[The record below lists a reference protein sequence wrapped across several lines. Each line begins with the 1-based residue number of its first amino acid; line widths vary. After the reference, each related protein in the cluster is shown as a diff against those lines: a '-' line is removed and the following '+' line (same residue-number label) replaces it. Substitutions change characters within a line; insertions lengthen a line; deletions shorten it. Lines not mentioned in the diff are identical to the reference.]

1 MVDMNH
7 REPHMDDKE
16 HEMVMLLQKLNVSKP
31 VAKALACLLSTDKIT
46 SREVERMSRLRQ
58 PEVSIAMNY
67 LKENN
72 WVEVEE
78 LKKKQGKGR
87 PIKVYSL
94 IVPMDQ
100 IIETIEKKVLSE
112 NKILLENIEKL
123 KSIS

>member
-1 MVDMNH
+1 MVG
-7 REPHMDDKE
+7 MDDGDPYMDDNE

-31 VAKALACLLSTDKIT
+31 VAKALSCLLSTDKIT

-94 IVPMDQ
+94 IVPMDE

>member
-1 MVDMNH
+1 MVGMNDGD
-7 REPHMDDKE
+7 PYMDDKE
-16 HEMVMLLQKLNVSKP
+16 HEMVILLQKLNVSKP
-31 VAKALACLLSTDKIT
+31 VAKALACLLSTDRIT

-67 LKENN
+67 LEENN
-72 WVEVEE
+72 WVDVEE

-94 IVPMDQ
+94 IVPMNE

-112 NKILLENIEKL
+112 NKMLLENIEKL

>member
-1 MVDMNH
+1 MNDGD
-7 REPHMDDKE
+7 PYMDDKE
-16 HEMVMLLQKLNVSKP
+16 HEMVILLQKLNVSKP
-31 VAKALACLLSTDKIT
+31 VAKALACLLSTDRIT

-72 WVEVEE
+72 WVDVEE

-87 PIKVYSL
+87 PIKVYLL
-94 IVPMDQ
+94 IVPMNE

-112 NKILLENIEKL
+112 NKMLLENIEKL

>member
-1 MVDMNH
+1 MVG
-7 REPHMDDKE
+7 MDDGDPYMDDNE

-31 VAKALACLLSTDKIT
+31 VAKALACLLSTDRIT

-67 LKENN
+67 LTENN
-72 WVEVEE
+72 WVDVEE

-94 IVPMDQ
+94 IVPMNE

>member
-1 MVDMNH
+1 MVGMNDGD
-7 REPHMDDKE
+7 PYMDDKE
-16 HEMVMLLQKLNVSKP
+16 HEMVILLQKLNVSKP
-31 VAKALACLLSTDKIT
+31 VAKALACLLSTDQIT

-58 PEVSIAMNY
+58 PEVSIAMNF
-67 LKENN
+67 LEENN
-72 WVEVEE
+72 WVDVEE

-94 IVPMDQ
+94 IVPMNE

-112 NKILLENIEKL
+112 NKMLLENIEKL

>member
-1 MVDMNH
+1 MVGMNDGD
-7 REPHMDDKE
+7 PYMDDKE
-16 HEMVMLLQKLNVSKP
+16 HEMVILLQKLNVSKP
-31 VAKALACLLSTDKIT
+31 VAKALACLLSTDRIT

-72 WVEVEE
+72 WVDVEE

-94 IVPMDQ
+94 IVPMNE

-112 NKILLENIEKL
+112 NKMLLENIEKL
-123 KSIS
+123 KRIS

>member
-1 MVDMNH
+1 MVGMNDGDSY
-7 REPHMDDKE
+7 MDDKE
-16 HEMVMLLQKLNVSKP
+16 HEMVILLQKLNVSKP
-31 VAKALACLLSTDKIT
+31 VAKALACLLSTEQIT
-46 SREVERMSRLRQ
+46 SREVEMMSRLRQ

-72 WVEVEE
+72 WVDVEE

-94 IVPMDQ
+94 IVPMNE

-112 NKILLENIEKL
+112 NKMLLENIEKL

>member
-1 MVDMNH
+1 MVDMDNG
-7 REPHMDDKE
+7 ESYMDDKE

-31 VAKALACLLSTDKIT
+31 VAKALACLLSTERIT
-46 SREVERMSRLRQ
+46 SREIEMLSRLRQ

-72 WVEVEE
+72 WVDVEE
-78 LKKKQGKGR
+78 IKKEQGKGR

-94 IVPMDQ
+94 IVPMNE
-100 IIETIEKKVLSE
+100 IIETIESKVLAE

-123 KSIS
+123 KKLS

>member
-1 MVDMNH
+1 MVGMNDGD
-7 REPHMDDKE
+7 PYMDDKE
-16 HEMVMLLQKLNVSKP
+16 HEMVILLQKLNVSKP
-31 VAKALACLLSTDKIT
+31 VAKALACLLSTDRIT

-72 WVEVEE
+72 WVDVEE

-94 IVPMDQ
+94 IVPMNE

-112 NKILLENIEKL
+112 NKMLLENIEKL

>member
-1 MVDMNH
+1 MVG
-7 REPHMDDKE
+7 MDDGDPYMDDNE

-31 VAKALACLLSTDKIT
+31 VAKALACLLSIDRIT

-72 WVEVEE
+72 WVDVEE

-94 IVPMDQ
+94 IVPMDE

>member
-1 MVDMNH
+1 MVGMNDGD
-7 REPHMDDKE
+7 PYMDDKE

-31 VAKALACLLSTDKIT
+31 VAKALACLLSTDRIT
-46 SREVERMSRLRQ
+46 SREIERMSRLRQ

-94 IVPMDQ
+94 IVPMNG
-100 IIETIEKKVLSE
+100 IIETIEGKVLSE

-123 KSIS
+123 KRIS

>member
-1 MVDMNH
+1 MVGMNDGD
-7 REPHMDDKE
+7 PYMDDKE
-16 HEMVMLLQKLNVSKP
+16 HEMVILLQKLNVSKP
-31 VAKALACLLSTDKIT
+31 VAKALACLLSTDRIT

-72 WVEVEE
+72 WVDVEE

-87 PIKVYSL
+87 PIKVYLL
-94 IVPMDQ
+94 IVPMNE

-112 NKILLENIEKL
+112 NKMLLENIEKL

>member
-1 MVDMNH
+1 MLGMNDGD
-7 REPHMDDKE
+7 PYMDDKE

-46 SREVERMSRLRQ
+46 SREVERMSCLRQ

-94 IVPMDQ
+94 IVPMDE

-112 NKILLENIEKL
+112 NKILLENIERL

>member
-1 MVDMNH
+1 MVGMNDGD
-7 REPHMDDKE
+7 PYMDDKE
-16 HEMVMLLQKLNVSKP
+16 HEMVILLQKLNVSKP

-67 LKENN
+67 LQENN
-72 WVEVEE
+72 WVDVEE

-94 IVPMDQ
+94 IVPMNE
-100 IIETIEKKVLSE
+100 IIETIENKVLSE
-112 NKILLENIEKL
+112 NKMLLENIEKL